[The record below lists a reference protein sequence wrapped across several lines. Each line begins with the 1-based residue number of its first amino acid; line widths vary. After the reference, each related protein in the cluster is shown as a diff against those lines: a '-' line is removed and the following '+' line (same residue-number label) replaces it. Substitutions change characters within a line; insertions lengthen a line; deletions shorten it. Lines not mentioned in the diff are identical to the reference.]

1 MKTNKHKYK
10 NMSEESLKPGNFQK
24 LKKANIYYPEKSGI
38 YLEIVMFFIFT
49 FFLILSWLGLIKLYQ
64 YQYVFTIYRY
74 INKSVS
80 NYFPIQIS
88 SSFLIIMISFII
100 LIISTTCIFFIIK
113 LLLYI
118 LKKKT
123 SKLFDKNPIIVTIPI
138 IFNSLLFLLG
148 IIINK
153 NQEISYCYIG
163 LFIDIFSLFVL
174 LKINFDKKIKSD
186 IFMINYESD
195 CMKFFFENILFEI
208 LLALNIYYCYYVI
221 FQIIYHLSH
230 YSVDILNF
238 SGIIINLSLGLTS
251 LYTNNKLKSI
261 GFNLIYLSIYLGIF
275 IFQCTI
281 GTKERVEFRIGYEEM
296 ILSAIFFITFIVEFA
311 YLTCFDVEN

>member
-1 MKTNKHKYK
+1 MKINKHKSK
-10 NMSEESLKPGNFQK
+10 KMSEESLKAGNFQK

-113 LLLYI
+113 LLLCI
-118 LKKKT
+118 LKMKT
-123 SKLFDKNPIIVTIPI
+123 SKLFEKNPIIVTIPI

-174 LKINFDKKIKSD
+174 LKINFDKKIKNNV
-186 IFMINYESD
+186 FMINFDNE
-195 CMKFFFENILFEI
+195 CIQIIFENLLYDV
-208 LLALNIYYCYYVI
+208 LLALDLYYSYYVL
-221 FQIIYHLSH
+221 FQIIFYLSN
-230 YSVDILNF
+230 YDKEILNF
-238 SGIIINLSLGLTS
+238 SGIISNLSMGLVS
-251 LYTNNKLKSI
+251 LFTNLKLKSI
-261 GFNLIYLSIYLGIF
+261 GFNIIYLIIYLGI
-275 IFQCTI
+275 IVFQFTI
-281 GTKERVEFRIGYEEM
+281 RKEEREEFKVGYGEM
-296 ILSAIFFITFIVEFA
+296 ILSFIFLINFFAEFIYII
-311 YLTCFDVEN
+311 CFGENR